1 MSFRNFDVYKQ
12 MSMDELR
19 SRSINN
25 LKKGYS
31 PVVIEGRIIANSWWG
46 KKWCENLENYADYS
60 NRIARGK
67 RYVRSGAVIDL
78 KITEGEITALVQGS
92 GRYPYKVLIDI
103 KPLSKKKQKEIIK
116 LAQNKIEN
124 IESLVEGEF
133 PQDLANIFLNSETG
147 LFPSPREIKI
157 NCNCPDWANL
167 CKHATAVLYGI
178 GAKLDEDP
186 LMFFLLRSI
195 DFNLFLKKT
204 IEEKTQLMQ
213 KNIKKKNPRLIP
225 KDLAEDLFGFEF

>member
-1 MSFRNFDVYKQ
+1 MSFYGFEKYRQ
-12 MSMDELR
+12 MSIEELR
-19 SRSINN
+19 ERSINN

-31 PVVIEGRIIANSWWG
+31 PVVIDGRKIAKSWWG
-46 KKWCENLENYADYS
+46 EKWCENLENYADYS

-78 KITEGEITALVQGS
+78 KIMEGEIVSLVQGS
-92 GRYPYKVLIDI
+92 RRKPYKVIIQI
-103 KPLSKKKQKEIIK
+103 KPLTKNKQKEIIK
-116 LAQNKIEN
+116 LAKNKIEN
-124 IESLVEGEF
+124 IESLVDGEF
-133 PQDLANIFLNSETG
+133 PQELSNVFLNSEIG
-147 LFPSPREIKI
+147 LFPSPSEINI

-195 DFNLFLKKT
+195 DFNIFLKRT
-204 IEEKTQLMQ
+204 IEEKTELMK

-225 KDLAEDLFGFEF
+225 KEKAKELFGFEF